1 MLLESLPLRTVA
13 RTVGPEPESTM
24 KILVVE
30 DQQKLGALLQQG
42 LSEAGYVVGMAASC
56 ASAHDALSECAFDAV
71 VLDLG
76 LPDGDGL
83 EVLKKWRRSGFNEP
97 VIILSARDAV
107 QDRIRG
113 LDYGADDYL
122 PKPFSL
128 PELLARL
135 RSLLRRHANIK
146 DTVLEHRG
154 IRLDLVGRS
163 VHLNGN
169 PIDLTSREY
178 ALLEIFMQNA
188 GRLLPRSLI
197 CEKVWSLPYEVD
209 ANLLDV
215 YMSRLR
221 AKFTAPDGSALFKTV
236 RGVGFKLQ

>member
-1 MLLESLPLRTVA
+1 
-13 RTVGPEPESTM
+13 M

-30 DQQKLGALLQQG
+30 DHHKLAELLRQG
-42 LSEAGYVVGMAASC
+42 LGEAGYGVSVAATC
-56 ASAHDALSECAFDAV
+56 AAAQDVLSESTYDAI

-83 EVLKKWRRSGFNEP
+83 ELLHKWRRAGFNEP

-107 QDRIRG
+107 QDRITG
-113 LDYGADDYL
+113 LDFGADDYL

-154 IRLDLVGRS
+154 IRLDVVARTVLF
-163 VHLNGN
+163 NGQS
-169 PIDLTSREY
+169 IDLTNREL

-188 GRLLPRSLI
+188 GRLLPRTLI

-221 AKFTAPDGSALFKTV
+221 ARFVATDGGSMFKTV